1 MVPRAWA
8 EVQWRGPA
16 SLGGLTPIHY
26 FSLPQLTRRHYRG
39 FLGPGTPPG
48 SWALD
53 TAILW
58 HSVVRSHTILSHQSQ
73 VELIKSMG
81 QNLMCQTLSLTDLF
95 LSMWRSSGLHSGEPQ
110 PLAAAREQACL
121 SPTFLWCCMA
131 TSFSRTENSKNPR
144 EAWVRLARTA
154 SSVCMQECRTLESSS
169 CGDAGVR
176 AHLLLPTGPH
186 SLQSMPCAK

>member
-1 MVPRAWA
+1 
-8 EVQWRGPA
+8 
-16 SLGGLTPIHY
+16 
-26 FSLPQLTRRHYRG
+26 
-39 FLGPGTPPG
+39 
-48 SWALD
+48 
-53 TAILW
+53 
-58 HSVVRSHTILSHQSQ
+58 
-73 VELIKSMG
+73 
-81 QNLMCQTLSLTDLF
+81 
-95 LSMWRSSGLHSGEPQ
+95 
-110 PLAAAREQACL
+110 
-121 SPTFLWCCMA
+121 MA